1 LDAITTDEERD
12 AALEKL
18 DTRSMLAT
26 VPTTLAG
33 IRALAE
39 YAATEDVEL
48 EGLPGGVEALSATI
62 VAAIDGITA

>member
-1 LDAITTDEERD
+1 
-12 AALEKL
+12 
-18 DTRSMLAT
+18 MLAT

-48 EGLPGGVEALSATI
+48 EGLPGGVEALSALPLPPPMATQ
-62 VAAIDGITA
+62 DNPSD